1 MGLRHLILGNPL
13 QTEDQKHER
22 LGVITGLPI
31 FASDALSSVAYATE
45 EFLLVL
51 TGASAAVLHYSLPIA
66 FVICALLAVVTISY
80 RQTVY
85 AYPNGGGA
93 YIVAL
98 ENLGRW
104 PGLVAAAS
112 LLIDYVL
119 TVAVSI
125 SAGIR
130 AITSAFPALQPH
142 TVLLCVLSVML
153 MAWANLRGVRESA
166 RLMSIPTWGFILI
179 MISLLLL
186 GGYQLLTG
194 ALHPLPL
201 PASLPAQSDLGPIAL
216 IVLLVKAFSSG
227 CTAMTGVE
235 AVSNGVPVFKSP
247 EPRNASRTLI
257 LLSSILGVI
266 FIGVTFLA
274 FHLDIVPHE
283 TESVLSQIARL
294 VFGTGPLYYV
304 TQFLTMAIL
313 VLAANTSFAGFPRLA
328 SILAKDGFLPKQ
340 LANLG
345 DRLAFSN
352 GIVALAVAAIV
363 LLLIFKGDV
372 HGLIPLYALGVFL
385 SFTLSQTGMVVFL
398 IREKTA
404 NWEARAAINCV
415 GAITTTIAL
424 LAIVEA
430 KFLAG
435 AWIVAL
441 LIPAFLWLF
450 QSIRKHY
457 DAVELQLSPRMGGL
471 GEWLPWSHEFRPK
484 VVVPISKMH
493 PGTLAALELARALSH
508 DVTAVTVD
516 VDPKDTANLRLAWR
530 AMRLQEPL
538 VVLQSPYR
546 AVIEPVMHFLEQQ
559 DRRDED
565 RGQAV
570 VVLPEFMP
578 AKWWQTLLH
587 NQTALLLKAE
597 LLFRKGANG
606 ENRIV
611 IDVPY
616 RLRRQAQL
624 VPLQKKKI
632 MP

>member
-1 MGLRHLILGNPL
+1 MGLRHFFLGNPL
-13 QTEDQKHER
+13 QTADQKHER
-22 LGVITGLPI
+22 LGVLTGLPI

-45 EFLLVL
+45 EILLVL
-51 TGASAAVLHYSLPIA
+51 TAAGAAMLHYSLPIA
-66 FVICALLAVVTISY
+66 IVICGLLAIVTMSY
-80 RQTVY
+80 RQTVH

-130 AITSAFPALQPH
+130 AVTSAFPSMEPH
-142 TVLLCVLSVML
+142 TVSLCILCVIV

-166 RLMSIPTWGFILI
+166 RVMSLPTWGFIFIMVLLI
-179 MISLLLL
+179 SI
-186 GGYQLLTG
+186 GGYHLLTG
-194 ALHPLPL
+194 SLSPLPL
-201 PASLPAQSDLGPIAL
+201 PQELPKDGDLGPLAL
-216 IVLLVKAFSSG
+216 VILLVKAFSSG

-247 EPRNASRTLI
+247 EPKNASRTLI
-257 LLSSILGVI
+257 LLSSILGFI

-274 FHLDIVPHE
+274 FHLDIVPR
-283 TESVLSQIARL
+283 TQESVLSQVARL

-352 GIVALAVAAIV
+352 GIIALAVAAII
-363 LLLIFKGDV
+363 LLMIFKGDV
-372 HGLIPLYALGVFL
+372 HALIPLYALGVFL
-385 SFTLSQTGMVVFL
+385 SFSLSQTGMVIFFA
-398 IREKTA
+398 REKGP

-430 KFLAG
+430 KFAAG

-441 LIPAFLWLF
+441 LVPAFLWLF
-450 QSIRKHY
+450 HSIRKHY
-457 DAVELQLSPRMGGL
+457 DTVELQLSPRMGGL

-493 PGTLAALELARALSH
+493 PGTLAALELARAISH

-516 VDPKDTANLRLAWR
+516 IDPKDTANLRLAWR
-530 AMRLQEPL
+530 AMRLKEPL
-538 VVLQSPYR
+538 VVLHSPYR
-546 AVIEPVMHFLEQQ
+546 AVLEPVMKFLEEQ

-597 LLFRKGANG
+597 LLFRKGADG

-616 RLRRQAQL
+616 RLRKQSRL
-624 VPLQKKKI
+624 VPLQKKI
-632 MP
+632 HHP